1 MGMKIGDAVSLTLNG
16 AKFAIPKDTEPE
28 VIKGGLI
35 ISESQE
41 YGDGTADGYQKRAIG
56 KITGLKVKIPPELV
70 DAFDA
75 ALANPSMPIVLETLA
90 KSYELTGYIVG
101 EDISRSSTR
110 QTSSEFEVHASDGA
124 GVRES

>member
-1 MGMKIGDAVSLTLNG
+1 MSMKIGDAVSLSLNG
-16 AKFAIPKDTEPE
+16 AKFAIPKDVEPE
-28 VIKGGLI
+28 VTKGGI
-35 ISESQE
+35 VISESQE
-41 YGDGTADGYQKRAIG
+41 YGDGPADGYQTRAIG

-90 KSYELTGYIVG
+90 KSYELNGYIVG
-101 EDISRSSTR
+101 EVTRSATR
-110 QTSSEFEVHASDGA
+110 QTSSEFEVHASDGG

>member
-1 MGMKIGDAVSLTLNG
+1 MAMKIGDAVSLSLNG
-16 AKFAIPKDTEPE
+16 AKFSIPKDTEPQ
-28 VIKGGLI
+28 VTKGGLTT
-35 ISESQE
+35 SDSQE
-41 YGDGTADGYQKRAIG
+41 YGDGTSDGYQTRVIG

-70 DAFDA
+70 AAFDQ
-75 ALANPSMPIVLETLA
+75 ALAATSMPIVLETLA

-101 EDISRSSTR
+101 EVTRSATR